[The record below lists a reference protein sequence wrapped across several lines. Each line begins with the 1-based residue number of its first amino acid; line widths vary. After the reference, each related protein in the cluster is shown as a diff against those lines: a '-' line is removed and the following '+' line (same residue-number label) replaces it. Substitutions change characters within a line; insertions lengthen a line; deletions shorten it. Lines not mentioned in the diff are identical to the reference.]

1 MKTSI
6 GSNTHPGNVLRAR
19 ADYYESSAP
28 QLRQRRTWRLAGCF
42 SLSAQLEV
50 PVFTKQNPKCGRW
63 LAVSLAARVAFAP
76 AHEAVISAVPF
87 SLHDPVTGTGLLSVQ
102 RRPTRTSSCVPMN
115 TRDSP

>member
-63 LAVSLAARVAFAP
+63 LAVSLAARVAFA
-76 AHEAVISAVPF
+76 S
-87 SLHDPVTGTGLLSVQ
+87 GL
-102 RRPTRTSSCVPMN
+102 N
-115 TRDSP
+115 HDSPILAGARGGNICRPVLTA